1 MDLKEVKLDVSEDET
16 KHVCKLII
24 GVMEKEK
31 IRPIVALLAF
41 KMMSSMLLKDVLN
54 EAMLTLLGADSDGK
68 KDFDA

>member
-1 MDLKEVKLDVSEDET
+1 MNLEEVKLDVSEDET

-54 EAMLTLLGADSDGK
+54 EAMLALLGKSNNE